1 MLRTRIYYRVKPFV
15 PTAIRTAVRRTVA
28 GRLRNSVGNVWPIMP
43 GSERAPDNW
52 PGWPEGKKF
61 AFVLTHDVE
70 GPTGLDQCRALMR
83 LEQEFGV
90 RSSFNFIP
98 EGGYRIS
105 AELRKELTH
114 SGFEVGVHD
123 LKHDGGLY
131 RSRRDFAHSAQ
142 RINSYLRE
150 WNAAGFRS
158 GFMLHNLDWLH
169 QLHIGYDA
177 STFDTDPFE
186 PQPEGRHTIF
196 PFWVARP
203 SANGHE
209 RSGDQSDGYVEL
221 PYTLAQDSTLFLL
234 LGEKGPEIWLKKLD
248 WVAEHG
254 GMALVNIHPDY
265 INFSGGGPTR
275 SAYPVTRIR
284 ELLQHVQ
291 ERYGGH
297 FWNPVPRELA
307 HWYREVYQPQSKV
320 GFTSERA
327 GGEAGARIQAPNL
340 VGRRAAVLLY
350 SYYPAD
356 PRPRR
361 AAEALVECGMEVDLI
376 CLRQA
381 ESETRW
387 AEEKGVQILRL
398 PWRKSRDSKLG
409 YIRQYG
415 RFLASCFGLLTL
427 RSFKQRYDL
436 VHVHNMPDVLV
447 FAAIVPKLLGARI
460 VLDLHD
466 PMPELMMSIYSVPE
480 AHRAVA
486 WLKAFERWSIR
497 FADLVFTPNI
507 AFRKL
512 FISRGAPEAK
522 IKIVMNS
529 PQEEIFDSAAFGRGD
544 QSTSGLPPTR
554 VSAAVGQ
561 NGSRHVQSTQ
571 TRTFYLMYHG
581 SLVHRHGLDIA
592 VRALA
597 EVRQTVAF
605 VQLDIF
611 GYRTDYLDSVLNL
624 ANELGL
630 DDVVTYHGA
639 KPQTEI
645 ARNILQCD
653 LGIIP
658 NRYSPFT
665 DLNFPTRIF
674 EYLAM
679 NRPVIAPSTQGIR
692 DYFPEDAL
700 IYFNPD
706 LVDSLAESI
715 RWVWENP
722 REVRDIVKRG
732 RSIYGRHL
740 WKDEKANLR
749 EAVAAL
755 VSAAKD

>member
-28 GRLRNSVGNVWPIMP
+28 ARLRSRVGNVWPIMP
-43 GSERAPDNW
+43 GSERPPVNW

-83 LEQEFGV
+83 LEQEFGL

-105 AELRKELTH
+105 AELRKDLTD

-142 RINSYLRE
+142 RINGYLRE

-203 SANGHE
+203 SAKRYE
-209 RSGDQSDGYVEL
+209 RSGIDQDGGYVEL

-234 LGEKGPEIWLKKLD
+234 LGEKDPEIWLKKLD
-248 WVAEHG
+248 WIAAHG

-265 INFSGGGPTR
+265 INFEGGDPTR
-275 SAYPVTRIR
+275 SAYPVARIR
-284 ELLQHVQ
+284 ELLHHVQ
-291 ERYGGH
+291 ERYGGN
-297 FWNPVPRELA
+297 FWNPVPKELA
-307 HWYREVYQPQSKV
+307 EWYREVYRSKSQV
-320 GFTSERA
+320 RFTSERA
-327 GGEAGARIQAPNL
+327 GGEAAARIQAPNL

-361 AAEALVECGMEVDLI
+361 AAEALVECGMQVDLI
-376 CLRQA
+376 CLRQT

-387 AEEKGVQILRL
+387 AEEKGVKILRM

-415 RFLASCFGLLTL
+415 RFLASCFGLLTF
-427 RSFKQRYDL
+427 RSAKARYDV

-447 FAAIVPKLLGARI
+447 FAALIPKLLGARI
-460 VLDLHD
+460 ILDLHD
-466 PMPELMMSIYSVPE
+466 PMPELMMSIYELPE
-480 AHRAVA
+480 HRREVR
-486 WLKAFERWSIR
+486 WLKKLEKLSIA
-497 FADLVFTPNI
+497 FADLVLTPNET
-507 AFRKL
+507 FREL
-512 FISRGAPEAK
+512 FISRGCPPEK
-522 IKIVMNS
+522 IEIVMNS
-529 PQEEIFDSAAFGRGD
+529 PQEEIFTPENFRNDIEAVPMAASRN
-544 QSTSGLPPTR
+544 GLRPAEDHK
-554 VSAAVGQ
+554 SK
-561 NGSRHVQSTQ
+561 
-571 TRTFYLMYHG
+571 TFRLMYHG

-592 VRALA
+592 VRAVAVVQKTLPT
-597 EVRQTVAF
+597 VR
-605 VQLDIF
+605 LDIF
-611 GYRTDYLDSVLNL
+611 GDETEY
-624 ANELGL
+624 LGL
-630 DDVVTYHGA
+630 VLSLAKDLGLQDVVMYHGSGSQA
-639 KPQTEI
+639 EI
-645 ARNILQCD
+645 ARQITQCD

-658 NRYSPFT
+658 NRFSPFT

-679 NRPVIAPSTQGIR
+679 DRPVIVPTTRGIK
-692 DYFPEDAL
+692 DYFDDES
-700 IYFNPD
+700 
-706 LVDSLAESI
+706 LVFFTPNSAESLAEKI
-715 RWVWENP
+715 IWVFENP
-722 REVRDIVKRG
+722 EESASIVRRG
-732 RSIYGRHL
+732 QAVYRQHL
-740 WKDEKANLR
+740 WKNEKLR
-749 EAVAAL
+749 L
-755 VSAAKD
+755 QTSAARLCQ